1 MVYFLIKYLQ
11 EMICMD
17 KKIGMFDSGIG
28 GLTIL
33 KELKKL
39 LPNEDYI
46 YYADSKNNP
55 YGEKSDAELMKIV
68 TNIVDYLISRDVKI
82 IVIACNTATTRCI
95 KRLRMMYPNIP
106 FVGTEPAIKVA
117 CDNNY
122 KNTLVMATPGTI
134 KAERTHELVKNYKR
148 KGQKIKLLPCK
159 GLADTIEFGTEK
171 DIDRVLHNLLH
182 SYYDKGIDSIV
193 LGCTHYPYAKK
204 NIQKLFPNA
213 KLIDGNKGVSNQ
225 VKRVLE
231 SMNLLN
237 NKTEK
242 GSEEIIYNK

>member
-1 MVYFLIKYLQ
+1 
-11 EMICMD
+11 MD

-95 KRLRMMYPNIP
+95 KRLRMMYPDIP

-159 GLADTIEFGTEK
+159 GLADTIEFGIEK